1 MRKLL
6 CGLFLFTAVAFA
18 QGIAPDCGP
27 TRFSFSAA
35 PGNSNTFVNYTNN
48 SGPACVVWEFRYSVA
63 GSASVVSIVVQVA
76 PPASGTPPAPGTF
89 VTYPGTAIVG
99 AITNTNTAGATA
111 ILGDGA
117 TAVPFIRVHL
127 TTFTASA
134 GTFIYGVLQGWN
146 AGNAAAIVA
155 GGGSGGSGCPN
166 PCPVIQADPTL
177 LNGSVEG
184 LDASGAPPT
193 HKPFVQAS
201 FDGTNVQTNFVCPNQ
216 AAFNISAGTDGVI
229 IAGAMGLKTYIC
241 HVDFASDTAATFTI
255 RQGTGTTCLSST
267 LAITGAYPTT
277 TTIAMDYQPT
287 APLHSTVNAND
298 ICLHGSASATVGGTV
313 LYIQK

>member
-6 CGLFLFTAVAFA
+6 VGLFLIGASAYA
-18 QGIAPDCGP
+18 QGVAPDCGP

-35 PGNSNTFVNYTNN
+35 PGNSNTFTNYTNN

-63 GSASVVSIVVQVA
+63 GSASAVSILVQAA

-89 VTYPGTAIVG
+89 VIYPGTAVVG

-127 TTFTASA
+127 TTFTATDGS
-134 GTFIYGVLQGWN
+134 FIYGVLQGWN
-146 AGNAAAIVA
+146 AGNAAAIIA
-155 GGGSGGSGCPN
+155 GNGSGGGCPN
-166 PCPVIQADPTL
+166 PCPVIQSDPTL

-184 LDASGAPPT
+184 LDTAGSPPT
-193 HKPFVQAS
+193 HKPFLGAS
-201 FDGTNVQTNFVCPNQ
+201 FDGTNLQNNFVCPNQ
-216 AAFNISAGTDGVI
+216 VAFNIPAGTDGVI
-229 IAGAMGLKTYIC
+229 VTGTTGLKTYIC
-241 HVDFASDTAATFTI
+241 HLDFASDTSATFTV
-255 RQGTGTTCLSST
+255 RQGTGTTCLSNT
-267 LAITGAYPTT
+267 AALTGSYPNT

-287 APLHSTVNAND
+287 APLHTTVNAND
-298 ICLHGSASATVGGTV
+298 TCLHGSAAATVGGTA